1 MGKMACPVCGG
12 KMKGHGTT
20 AAGSKRWQC
29 TSCGATATRKLD
41 SVAKGL
47 KAFLDW
53 LLSPSPHSSRPLT
66 VAVLP
71 SRVIAIGN
79 APPTGDAGLA
89 GQNLV
94 TGVAELV
101 GLLERHRAGAD
112 DGQPFRQ
119 DEKTRLPAEMFQLD
133 GWVLCF
139 MGSNSHD
146 TCAFWRTSS
155 KVDQRQKTA
164 SKLDRKSSHW
174 DIFPMGRFF
183 TNDLHLHKSC
193 YESTGAGFLRLTT
206 LLFLSDKNA

>member
-1 MGKMACPVCGG
+1 
-12 KMKGHGTT
+12 MKGHGTT

-101 GLLERHRAGAD
+101 GLLERHRGGPMTD
-112 DGQPFRQ
+112 SPFVKTKKQ
-119 DEKTRLPAEMFQLD
+119 DYLQK
-133 GWVLCF
+133 C
-139 MGSNSHD
+139 
-146 TCAFWRTSS
+146 SS
-155 KVDQRQKTA
+155 
-164 SKLDRKSSHW
+164 
-174 DIFPMGRFF
+174 
-183 TNDLHLHKSC
+183 
-193 YESTGAGFLRLTT
+193 
-206 LLFLSDKNA
+206 